1 MEKAKEIELLKSLKS
16 DSYLADEFGAET
28 IDKMC
33 ENIKND
39 FPVMLGTTYMKSI
52 EDKEAALN
60 KKVDKLESDI
70 EDLAADYQ
78 NQKREFAEKVLV
90 AHHKGNLEAVIEQEF
105 DYAFIIKTKRA
116 NGIALTDDEIDW
128 MVNKL

>member
-1 MEKAKEIELLKSLKS
+1 MEKVKEIELLKSLKS
-16 DSYLADEFGAET
+16 DSYLVDEFGAET
-28 IDKMC
+28 IDQMC
-33 ENIKND
+33 QNILND

-60 KKVDKLESDI
+60 KKVAKLESDI

-78 NQKREFAEKVLV
+78 NQKREFAEQVLV
-90 AHHKGNLEAVIEQEF
+90 AHHKGNLEAVIELEF

-116 NGIALTDDEIDW
+116 NGIALSDEEIDW

>member
-16 DSYLADEFGAET
+16 DSYFADEFGAET
-28 IDKMC
+28 IDQMC

-52 EDKEAALN
+52 EDKEAALK
-60 KKVDKLESDI
+60 KKVAKLESDI
-70 EDLAADYQ
+70 EALADDYQ
-78 NQKREFAEKVLV
+78 NQKREFAEQVLV

>member
-1 MEKAKEIELLKSLKS
+1 MEKVKEIELLKSLKS
-16 DSYLADEFGAET
+16 DSYLVDEFGAET
-28 IDKMC
+28 IDQMC
-33 ENIKND
+33 QNILND

-60 KKVDKLESDI
+60 KNVAKLESDI

-78 NQKREFAEKVLV
+78 NQKREFAEQVLV

-105 DYAFIIKTKRA
+105 GYAFIIKTKRA
-116 NGIALTDDEIDW
+116 NGIALTEDEIDW

>member
-16 DSYLADEFGAET
+16 DSYLVDEFGTET

-39 FPVMLGTTYMKSI
+39 FPVMLGTPYMKAM
-52 EDKEAALN
+52 EDKKAALN
-60 KKVDKLESDI
+60 KKVAKLESDI
-70 EDLAADYQ
+70 EALAADYQ
-78 NQKREFAEKVLV
+78 NQKREFAEQVLV
-90 AHHKGNLEAVIEQEF
+90 AHHKGNLDAVIEQEF

-116 NGIALTDDEIDW
+116 NGIALSDEEIDW